1 MTLCNFRDSVAGSR
15 LGVSL
20 IFIGSGA
27 LSMTVG
33 LGSVFSLFGLDG
45 PGFRD
50 SFLLGVC
57 CFVAA
62 GLSCLVAAWL
72 VEGFRVFLPSPL
84 LRSLRSRFTPWN

>member
-1 MTLCNFRDSVAGSR
+1 
-15 LGVSL
+15 
-20 IFIGSGA
+20 
-27 LSMTVG
+27 MTVG

-62 GLSCLVAAWL
+62 GLSCLVAARL
-72 VEGFRVFLPSPL
+72 VEGLGVFLPSL
-84 LRSLRSRFTPWN
+84 LLDLGDLSFGLDGVLDEVFSSCT